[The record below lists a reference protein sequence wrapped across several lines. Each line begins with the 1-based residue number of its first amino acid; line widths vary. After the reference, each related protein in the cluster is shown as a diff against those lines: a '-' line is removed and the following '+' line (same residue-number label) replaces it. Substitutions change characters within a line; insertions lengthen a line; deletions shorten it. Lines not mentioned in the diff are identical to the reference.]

1 MNKNTPL
8 TVAGIVFALVAL
20 LHLAR
25 LYFQFPII
33 VDQMM
38 VPYWINGVG
47 LVVAAFLSI
56 WMFRATKN

>member
-47 LVVAAFLSI
+47 LIIATFLSI